1 MRYEPPIMPKSQPYS
16 RTGLPLLIAGSAVDS
31 TSGFF
36 TRLLSADGFT
46 AASGRGFFAALLLLA
61 VLAWR
66 DGRRAPARLAAVG
79 LAGAAFVALNSAGM
93 VMNIL
98 SLKFTAVANFFMIFA
113 TAPFV
118 AALAGWAVLGERLDR
133 ATLFAALAGFVG
145 IAVMMSAG
153 ARGDGLVG
161 DLLACA
167 CVLTYSGG
175 VLIVRLN
182 PGMDLL
188 PVLVLTVLASG
199 IVALP
204 ISDFGA
210 LGGADWAILAALGM
224 FQLGVGSLL
233 IFAAVARIPA
243 AQAGLLGILNAG
255 FAPVWVFLAFGEVPP
270 PATIAGGGIIICA
283 ALLHLLMDLR
293 RGRQFPG
300 AGLGQEGGARAVEAA
315 FGGSET
321 PRDDKR

>member
-1 MRYEPPIMPKSQPYS
+1 MRYEAPAMTKPQPYS
-16 RTGLPLLIAGSAVDS
+16 RTGLPLLVAGSAVDS

-36 TRLLSADGFT
+36 TRLLSADAFT

-61 VLAWR
+61 VLVWR
-66 DGRRAPARLAAVG
+66 DGRRAPVRLAAVG
-79 LAGAAFVALNSAGM
+79 LAGAAFIALNSAGM

-118 AALAGWAVLGERLDR
+118 AALAGRVVLGERLDR
-133 ATLFAALAGFVG
+133 ATLFAALAGFAG

-204 ISDFGA
+204 LSDFGA
-210 LGGADWAILAALGM
+210 LGGMDWAILAALGM

-255 FAPVWVFLAFGEVPP
+255 FAPVWVFLAFGEIPP
-270 PATIAGGGIIICA
+270 PATIVGGGIIISA
-283 ALLHLLMDLR
+283 ALLHLAHDLR
-293 RGRQFPG
+293 MSKRASG
-300 AGLGQEGGARAVEAA
+300 AGADRDARASAVDASAA
-315 FGGSET
+315 GSEA
-321 PRDDKR
+321 PREDKR